1 MKHDKCPTCGA
12 PVTFEWQGL
21 ELVAESGDET
31 LASKVYKYAQA
42 STPPIN
48 DGVEDLRKTLNW
60 LSQCVDS
67 DHALEVSEIKSIWN
81 DISDAIS
88 KIELPPQPVS
98 AMEDVLN
105 EIRQERTKQDV
116 KWGEQNHA
124 PADWLIILG
133 EEVGEVNKA
142 ALEAKFGSSTL
153 REYREE
159 LVQVAAVTVAMIECF
174 DRNHL
179 PPPPSK

>member
-1 MKHDKCPTCGA
+1 MNTTPDKKMTPMEELIEQLKKLSPESPMDNDVSKAFHVGIKLAILKAKFLLEAEREYASQQA
-12 PVTFEWQGL
+12 P
-21 ELVAESGDET
+21 
-31 LASKVYKYAQA
+31 AS
-42 STPPIN
+42 N
-48 DGVEDLRKTLNW
+48 
-60 LSQCVDS
+60 
-67 DHALEVSEIKSIWN
+67 
-81 DISDAIS
+81 
-88 KIELPPQPVS
+88 QPVS
-98 AMEDVLN
+98 AMEDVFA
-105 EIRQERTKQDV
+105 EIREERTKQDA

-124 PADWLIILG
+124 PADWLMILG

-179 PPPPSK
+179 PPPQPSK

>member
-1 MKHDKCPTCGA
+1 M
-12 PVTFEWQGL
+12 
-21 ELVAESGDET
+21 
-31 LASKVYKYAQA
+31 ASKEEILKDNGIYPGFKSTYTYESILAAMDEYASQQAPA
-42 STPPIN
+42 STPP
-48 DGVEDLRKTLNW
+48 
-60 LSQCVDS
+60 
-67 DHALEVSEIKSIWN
+67 
-81 DISDAIS
+81 
-88 KIELPPQPVS
+88 VS
-98 AMEDVLN
+98 AREDVFN
-105 EIRQERTKQDV
+105 EINQERIKQDL

-124 PADWLIILG
+124 PADWLMILG

>member
-1 MKHDKCPTCGA
+1 MK
-12 PVTFEWQGL
+12 VTMATVIL
-21 ELVAESGDET
+21 EA
-31 LASKVYKYAQA
+31 K
-42 STPPIN
+42 I
-48 DGVEDLRKTLNW
+48 
-60 LSQCVDS
+60 
-67 DHALEVSEIKSIWN
+67 SEI
-81 DISDAIS
+81 ISSTNTSGNQKVDAIMKLLDTYIS
-88 KIELPPQPVS
+88 TSPPVS
-98 AMEDVLN
+98 AREDVFN
-105 EIRQERTKQDV
+105 EINQERIKQDL

-124 PADWLIILG
+124 PADWLMILG

>member
-1 MKHDKCPTCGA
+1 MKKVLVLEE
-12 PVTFEWQGL
+12 VTEKGSEWGISFTDHNP
-21 ELVAESGDET
+21 EAKDYFKMPDAETAQRLKSY
-31 LASKVYKYAQA
+31 LAEYASQQA
-42 STPPIN
+42 Q
-48 DGVEDLRKTLNW
+48 E
-60 LSQCVDS
+60 
-67 DHALEVSEIKSIWN
+67 SI
-81 DISDAIS
+81 
-88 KIELPPQPVS
+88 PPVS
-98 AMEDVLN
+98 AREDVFN
-105 EIRQERTKQDV
+105 EINQERIKQDL

-124 PADWLIILG
+124 PADWLMILG

-179 PPPPSK
+179 PPPPSNR